1 MKVFGLIFRL
11 AAIIFGILVTAV
23 ADNDLVAFG
32 CSIYVIEMI
41 IVFINMYIYT
51 VPYKFV
57 LLVVDIALTIPSLC
71 FFLYFLS
78 ISSWLLAG
86 CMIVLN
92 FIGIVKA
99 YNLYK
104 FK

>member
-11 AAIIFGILVTAV
+11 AAIIFGVLVTAA
-23 ADNDLVAFG
+23 ADNDLVIFG

-41 IVFINMYIYT
+41 IVYINMY
-51 VPYKFV
+51 VHNLPKK
-57 LLVVDIALTIPSLC
+57 LVVLAIDIASTIPTLC
-71 FFLYFLS
+71 FIVYFLS
-78 ISSWLLAG
+78 VNDMLMAFIML
-86 CMIVLN
+86 VLN
-92 FIGIVKA
+92 IYGIVKA